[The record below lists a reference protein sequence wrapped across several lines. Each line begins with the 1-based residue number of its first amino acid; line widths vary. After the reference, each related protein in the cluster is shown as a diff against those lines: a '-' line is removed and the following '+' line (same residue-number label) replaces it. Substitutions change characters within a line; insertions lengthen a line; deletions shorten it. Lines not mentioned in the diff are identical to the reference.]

1 MAINSQNIQLPN
13 NHLSQDF
20 YIYLMKANNISHAKN
35 ITFIDNTT
43 FSLLNISRTI
53 FSMKSINL
61 NDKYVYKK
69 YLNGQ
74 QKK

>member
-1 MAINSQNIQLPN
+1 
-13 NHLSQDF
+13 
-20 YIYLMKANNISHAKN
+20 MKANNISHAKN